1 MTSDRIVDS
10 VDALAARVQDRA
22 MVAVP
27 RDTSGVSM
35 AATAALIRRRARDLH
50 LVCVPTSG
58 LQADLL
64 IGAGCVAT
72 IETSAVTLGE
82 FGLAPRFTAAVKAGT
97 IEVKDATCPAIHA
110 GLQAAQK
117 GIPFMPLRGVL
128 GSDLIGHRGD
138 WKVIDNP
145 FAEAAGDP
153 ILLLPAIRPDVAL
166 FHAPRAD
173 RHGNV
178 WIGLQRE
185 LMTMAHAAKETLV
198 TVEAIVEGD
207 LLASDETAAGTI
219 PSLYVSA
226 VAEAEFG
233 ARPLAFWDAY
243 PAEAAQISDYAR
255 LARSEDGFARYLAQ
269 YLGGAE
275 AATAA
280 EAEATTAAE

>member
-1 MTSDRIVDS
+1 
-10 VDALAARVQDRA
+10 

-35 AATAALIRRRARDLH
+35 AATAALIRARARGLH

-97 IEVKDATCPAIHA
+97 IELKDATCPAIHA

-128 GSDLIGHRGD
+128 GSDLVSHRDD

-178 WIGLQRE
+178 WIGPQRE

-198 TVEAIVEGD
+198 TVEAIVDGD

-243 PAEAAQISDYAR
+243 PAEAAQISDYVR
-255 LARSEDGFARYLAQ
+255 LARSEDGFARYVAR
-269 YLGGAE
+269 YLGGGQ
-275 AATAA
+275 
-280 EAEATTAAE
+280 ATTAAE

>member
-1 MTSDRIVDS
+1 MRSDKIVDS
-10 VDALAARVQDRA
+10 VDELAARIPDGA

-35 AATAALIRRRARDLH
+35 IATRAMVRRRVRGLH

-58 LQADLL
+58 LQADML

-82 FGLAPRFTAAVKAGT
+82 FGLAPRFTAAVKAGA
-97 IEVKDATCPAIHA
+97 IELKDATCPAIHA

-128 GSDLIGHRGD
+128 GSDLVAHRDD

-145 FAEAAGDP
+145 FAGKAGDP
-153 ILLLPAIRPDVAL
+153 ILLLPAIRPDIAL

-178 WIGLQRE
+178 WIGPQRE
-185 LMTMAHAAKETLV
+185 LMTMAHAAQETLA
-198 TVEAIVEGD
+198 TVEAITDGD
-207 LLASDETAAGTI
+207 LLASGETAAGTI
-219 PSLYVSA
+219 PSLYVTA
-226 VAEAEFG
+226 VAEAKSG
-233 ARPLAFWDAY
+233 AWPLAFWDAY
-243 PAEAAQISDYAR
+243 PADAAQISDYAR
-255 LARSEDGFARYLAQ
+255 LAQSEDGFARYVAQ
-269 YLGGAE
+269 YLGDTE
-275 AATAA
+275 N
-280 EAEATTAAE
+280 TTAAE

>member
-1 MTSDRIVDS
+1 MTSDRIVDT
-10 VDALAARVQDRA
+10 VDALAARVRDRA

-35 AATAALIRRRARDLH
+35 AATAALIRRRARGLH

-97 IEVKDATCPAIHA
+97 IELKDATCPAIHA

-128 GSDLIGHRGD
+128 GSDLVSHRDD

-178 WIGLQRE
+178 WIGRQRE
-185 LMTMAHAAKETLV
+185 LMTMAHAARETLV
-198 TVEAIVEGD
+198 TVEAIVDDD

-243 PAEAAQISDYAR
+243 PAEAVQISEYVR
-255 LARSEDGFARYLAQ
+255 LARSQAGFARYVAR
-269 YLGGAE
+269 YLGGG
-275 AATAA
+275 
-280 EAEATTAAE
+280 EATTAAE

>member
-1 MTSDRIVDS
+1 MTSECIVDS
-10 VDALAARVQDRA
+10 VDELAARIPDRA

-35 AATAALIRRRARDLH
+35 IATQALVRRRVRGLH

-58 LQADLL
+58 LQADIL

-82 FGLAPRFTAAVKAGT
+82 FGSAPRFAAAVKAGS
-97 IEVKDATCPAIHA
+97 IEIKDATCAAIYT
-110 GLQAAQK
+110 GLQAAEK
-117 GIPFMPLRGVL
+117 GIPFMPLCGVL
-128 GSDLIGHRGD
+128 GSDLVAHRDD

-145 FAEAAGDP
+145 FAGAPGEP

-173 RHGNV
+173 RLGNV
-178 WIGLQRE
+178 WIGPQRD

-198 TVEAIVEGD
+198 TVETLIDGD

-219 PSLYVSA
+219 PSLYVTAIS
-226 VAEAEFG
+226 EARSG
-233 ARPLAFWDAY
+233 AWPLAFVDAY
-243 PAEAAQISDYAR
+243 AADAARISEYAR
-255 LARSEDGFARYLAQ
+255 CARREDGFARYIARH
-269 YLGGAE
+269 LGITGTAK
-275 AATAA
+275 AA
-280 EAEATTAAE
+280 E

>member
-10 VDALAARVQDRA
+10 VDALAARVRDRA

-35 AATAALIRRRARDLH
+35 AATAALIRRRARGLH

-97 IEVKDATCPAIHA
+97 IELKDATCPAIHA

-128 GSDLIGHRGD
+128 GSDLVSHRDD

-178 WIGLQRE
+178 WIGPQRE
-185 LMTMAHAAKETLV
+185 LMTMAHAARETLV
-198 TVEAIVEGD
+198 TVEAIVDDD

-219 PSLYVSA
+219 PSLYISA

-243 PAEAAQISDYAR
+243 PAAAAQISDYVR
-255 LARSEDGFARYLAQ
+255 LARSEDGFARYVAR
-269 YLGGAE
+269 YLGG
-275 AATAA
+275 
-280 EAEATTAAE
+280 AEATTAAE

>member
-10 VDALAARVQDRA
+10 LDALAARVRDRA

-35 AATAALIRRRARDLH
+35 AATAALIRARARGLH

-97 IEVKDATCPAIHA
+97 IELKDATCPAIHA

-128 GSDLIGHRGD
+128 GSDLVSHRDD

-178 WIGLQRE
+178 WIGAQRE
-185 LMTMAHAAKETLV
+185 LMTMAHAARETLV
-198 TVEAIVEGD
+198 TVEAIVDGD

-255 LARSEDGFARYLAQ
+255 LARSEDGFARYVAR
-269 YLGGAE
+269 YMGG
-275 AATAA
+275 
-280 EAEATTAAE
+280 AEATTAAE

>member
-10 VDALAARVQDRA
+10 VDALAARVRDRA

-35 AATAALIRRRARDLH
+35 AATAALIRARARGLH

-97 IEVKDATCPAIHA
+97 IELKDATCPAIHA

-128 GSDLIGHRGD
+128 GSDLVSHRDD

-145 FAEAAGDP
+145 FAEAADDP

-178 WIGLQRE
+178 WIGPQRE

-198 TVEAIVEGD
+198 TVEAIVDGD

-243 PAEAAQISDYAR
+243 PAEAAQISDYVR
-255 LARSEDGFARYLAQ
+255 LARSQDGFARYVAR
-269 YLGGAE
+269 YLGG
-275 AATAA
+275 
-280 EAEATTAAE
+280 AEATTAAE

>member
-10 VDALAARVQDRA
+10 VDALAARVRDRA

-35 AATAALIRRRARDLH
+35 AATAALIRARVRGLH

-97 IEVKDATCPAIHA
+97 IELKDATCPAIHA

-128 GSDLIGHRGD
+128 GSDLVSHRDD

-178 WIGLQRE
+178 WIGPQRE

-243 PAEAAQISDYAR
+243 PAEAAQISDYVR
-255 LARSEDGFARYLAQ
+255 LAQSDDGFARYLAR
-269 YLGGAE
+269 YLDGG
-275 AATAA
+275 
-280 EAEATTAAE
+280 EATTAAE

>member
-1 MTSDRIVDS
+1 
-10 VDALAARVQDRA
+10 

-35 AATAALIRRRARDLH
+35 AATAALIRARVRGLH

-97 IEVKDATCPAIHA
+97 IEPKDATCPAIHA

-128 GSDLIGHRGD
+128 GSDLVSHRDD

-178 WIGLQRE
+178 WIGPQRE

-243 PAEAAQISDYAR
+243 PAEAAQISEYVR
-255 LARSEDGFARYLAQ
+255 LARSEDGFARYVAR
-269 YLGGAE
+269 YLGG
-275 AATAA
+275 
-280 EAEATTAAE
+280 AEATTAAE

>member
-10 VDALAARVQDRA
+10 VDALAARVRDRA

-35 AATAALIRRRARDLH
+35 AATAALIRRRARGLH

-97 IEVKDATCPAIHA
+97 IELKDATCPAIHA

-128 GSDLIGHRGD
+128 GSDLVSHRDD

-145 FAEAAGDP
+145 FAETAGDP

-178 WIGLQRE
+178 WIGRQRE

-198 TVEAIVEGD
+198 TVEAIVDDD

-243 PAEAAQISDYAR
+243 PAEAVQISEYVR
-255 LARSEDGFARYLAQ
+255 LARSQDGFARYVAR
-269 YLGGAE
+269 YLGGG
-275 AATAA
+275 
-280 EAEATTAAE
+280 EATTAAE

>member
-1 MTSDRIVDS
+1 MTSDRILHS
-10 VDALAARVQDRA
+10 VDELAARIPDRA
-22 MVAVP
+22 MLAVP

-35 AATAALIRRRARDLH
+35 IVTYALVRRGARGLH

-58 LQADLL
+58 LQADIL

-82 FGLAPRFTAAVKAGT
+82 FGLAPRFTAAVEAGA
-97 IEVKDATCPAIHA
+97 IELKDATCPAIYA

-128 GSDLIGHRGD
+128 GSDLVGHRDD

-145 FAEAAGDP
+145 FAGAAGDP
-153 ILLLPAIRPDVAL
+153 ILLLPAIQPDVAL

-173 RHGNV
+173 RQGPV
-178 WIGLQRE
+178 WIGPRRD

-198 TVEAIVEGD
+198 TVEAVIDGD
-207 LLASDETAAGTI
+207 LLASAETAAGTI

-226 VAEAEFG
+226 VAEAESG
-233 ARPLAFWDAY
+233 AWPLAFWDGA
-243 PAEAAQISDYAR
+243 PADAARISEYAR
-255 LARSEDGFARYLAQ
+255 LARSEDGFARCLAQ
-269 YLGGAE
+269 FLGGGDAAAE
-275 AATAA
+275 AANV
-280 EAEATTAAE
+280 

>member
-10 VDALAARVQDRA
+10 VDALAARVRDRA

-35 AATAALIRRRARDLH
+35 AATAALIRRRVRGLH

-97 IEVKDATCPAIHA
+97 IELKDATCPAIHA

-128 GSDLIGHRGD
+128 GSDLVSHRDD

-185 LMTMAHAAKETLV
+185 LMTMAHAARETLV
-198 TVEAIVEGD
+198 TVEAIVDGD

-219 PSLYVSA
+219 PSLYISA

-255 LARSEDGFARYLAQ
+255 LARSQDGFARYVAR
-269 YLGGAE
+269 YLGG
-275 AATAA
+275 
-280 EAEATTAAE
+280 AEATTAAEQVAQ

>member
-10 VDALAARVQDRA
+10 VDALVARVRDRA

-35 AATAALIRRRARDLH
+35 AATAALIRRRARGLH

-97 IEVKDATCPAIHA
+97 IELKDATCPAIHA

-128 GSDLIGHRGD
+128 GSDLVSHRDD

-166 FHAPRAD
+166 FHAARAD

-185 LMTMAHAAKETLV
+185 LMTMAHAARETLV
-198 TVEAIVEGD
+198 TVEAIVDDD

-219 PSLYVSA
+219 PSLYISA

-243 PAEAAQISDYAR
+243 PAEAAQISDYVR
-255 LARSEDGFARYLAQ
+255 LARSEDGFARYVAR
-269 YLGGAE
+269 YLGG
-275 AATAA
+275 
-280 EAEATTAAE
+280 AEATTAAE

>member
-1 MTSDRIVDS
+1 MTSDCIVDS
-10 VDALAARVQDRA
+10 VDALAARVRDRA

-35 AATAALIRRRARDLH
+35 AATAALIRRRARALH

-97 IEVKDATCPAIHA
+97 IELKDATCPAIHA

-128 GSDLIGHRGD
+128 GSDLVSHRGD

-178 WIGLQRE
+178 WIGPRRE
-185 LMTMAHAAKETLV
+185 LMTMAHAARETLA
-198 TVEAIVEGD
+198 TVETITDDD

-243 PAEAAQISDYAR
+243 PTEAAQISDYVR
-255 LARSEDGFARYLAQ
+255 LARSEDGFARYLAR
-269 YLGGAE
+269 YLGG
-275 AATAA
+275 
-280 EAEATTAAE
+280 AEATTAAE

>member
-10 VDALAARVQDRA
+10 VDALAARVRDRA

-35 AATAALIRRRARDLH
+35 AATAALIRARVRGLH

-97 IEVKDATCPAIHA
+97 IELKDATCPAIHA

-128 GSDLIGHRGD
+128 GSDLVSHRDD

-178 WIGLQRE
+178 WIGPQRE

-198 TVEAIVEGD
+198 TVEAIVDDD

-219 PSLYVSA
+219 PSLYISA

-243 PAEAAQISDYAR
+243 PAEAAQISDYVR
-255 LARSEDGFARYLAQ
+255 LARSEDGFARYVAR
-269 YLGGAE
+269 YLGG
-275 AATAA
+275 
-280 EAEATTAAE
+280 AEATTAAE

>member
-1 MTSDRIVDS
+1 MISDRIVDS
-10 VDALAARVQDRA
+10 VDALAARVRDRA

-35 AATAALIRRRARDLH
+35 AATAALIRARARGLH

-97 IEVKDATCPAIHA
+97 IELKDATCPAIHA

-128 GSDLIGHRGD
+128 GSDLVSHRDD

-178 WIGLQRE
+178 WIGPQRE

-198 TVEAIVEGD
+198 TVEAIVDGD

-243 PAEAAQISDYAR
+243 PAEAAQISDYVR
-255 LARSEDGFARYLAQ
+255 LAQSEDGFARYLAR
-269 YLGGAE
+269 YLGG
-275 AATAA
+275 
-280 EAEATTAAE
+280 AEATTAAE

>member
-1 MTSDRIVDS
+1 MTSDRIVDT
-10 VDALAARVQDRA
+10 VDALAARVRDRA

-35 AATAALIRRRARDLH
+35 AATAALIRGRARGLH

-97 IEVKDATCPAIHA
+97 IELKDATCPAIHA

-128 GSDLIGHRGD
+128 GSDLVSHRDD

-178 WIGLQRE
+178 WIGPQRE
-185 LMTMAHAAKETLV
+185 LMTMAHAARETLV

-243 PAEAAQISDYAR
+243 PAEAAQISDYVR
-255 LARSEDGFARYLAQ
+255 LARSEDGFARYVAR
-269 YLGGAE
+269 YLGG
-275 AATAA
+275 
-280 EAEATTAAE
+280 AEATTAAE

>member
-10 VDALAARVQDRA
+10 VDALAARVRDRA

-35 AATAALIRRRARDLH
+35 AATAALIRARARGLH

-97 IEVKDATCPAIHA
+97 IELKDATCPAIHA

-128 GSDLIGHRGD
+128 GSDLVSHRDD

-178 WIGLQRE
+178 WIGPQRE

-198 TVEAIVEGD
+198 TVEAIVDGD

-243 PAEAAQISDYAR
+243 PAEAAQISDYVR
-255 LARSEDGFARYLAQ
+255 LARSEDGFARYVAR
-269 YLGGAE
+269 YLGG
-275 AATAA
+275 
-280 EAEATTAAE
+280 AEATTAAE

>member
-1 MTSDRIVDS
+1 MTSDCIVDS
-10 VDALAARVQDRA
+10 VDALAARVRDRA

-35 AATAALIRRRARDLH
+35 AATAALIRRRARGLH

-64 IGAGCVAT
+64 IGAGCIAT

-97 IEVKDATCPAIHA
+97 IELKDATCPAIHA

-153 ILLLPAIRPDVAL
+153 ILLLPAIKPDVAL

-255 LARSEDGFARYLAQ
+255 LAQSEDGFARYVAQ
-269 YLGGAE
+269 YLGGGE
-275 AATAA
+275 AITAA
-280 EAEATTAAE
+280 E

>member
-1 MTSDRIVDS
+1 MTSDCFVDS
-10 VDALAARVQDRA
+10 VDALAARVRDRA

-35 AATAALIRRRARDLH
+35 AATAALIRRRARGLH

-97 IEVKDATCPAIHA
+97 IELKDATCPAIHA

-128 GSDLIGHRGD
+128 GSDLVGHRDD

-166 FHAPRAD
+166 FHAARAD

-185 LMTMAHAAKETLV
+185 LMTMAHAARETLV
-198 TVEAIVEGD
+198 TVEAIVDGD

-243 PAEAAQISDYAR
+243 PAEAAQISDYVR
-255 LARSEDGFARYLAQ
+255 LAQSDDGFARYLAR
-269 YLGGAE
+269 YLGG
-275 AATAA
+275 
-280 EAEATTAAE
+280 AEATTAAE

>member
-10 VDALAARVQDRA
+10 VDALASRVRDRA

-35 AATAALIRRRARDLH
+35 AATAALIRARARGLH

-97 IEVKDATCPAIHA
+97 IELKDATCPAIHA

-128 GSDLIGHRGD
+128 GSDLVSHRDD

-178 WIGLQRE
+178 WIGPQRE

-198 TVEAIVEGD
+198 TVEAIVDGD

-255 LARSEDGFARYLAQ
+255 LARSEDGFARYVAR
-269 YLGGAE
+269 YMGG
-275 AATAA
+275 
-280 EAEATTAAE
+280 AEATTAAE